1 MRSNILIL
9 FYLLP
14 FLGLSQVNFTAE
26 VKDKINYAPIDG
38 AFVRVLKNGKFF
50 QSITTTPNG
59 SLMISNMTKGQYI
72 FQISHLGYEN
82 FQDTLFLL
90 GEDSNDPFLK
100 GNVIFLAPKENYL
113 GAAII
118 TAVRAKRT
126 TPIVFTNLENKE
138 LLDLDQSKDFTFILN
153 TTPSTVVSS
162 DAGNG
167 VGYTGVTI
175 RGIDP
180 TRVNVTINGIPLN
193 DAESQGVYW
202 VNMPDLVGNTESVQI
217 QRGVGTSSN
226 GPGAFGASV
235 NIRTADISDSQ
246 FLSLTTA
253 YGSFNTSRLSL
264 GYGTG
269 RNAKNWAFQ
278 MRGSVI
284 QSDGFIDRAASDL
297 KSFNASLDKIWIR
310 SSLKFNVLL
319 GSERTFQAW
328 NGIPEPKF
336 RGDFSE
342 LNRYVNDLGISG
354 SDLENLLQ
362 SNPNT
367 YNAYTYPNEV
377 DNYNQNHYQVFF
389 DHQFDDKWKL
399 NSALYTTT
407 GKGYFEQFRKNER
420 FNRYDLESVVVEN
433 DTFNRGDLV
442 RRRWLDNQLYGG
454 LLNLSYVDKNIE
466 INVGGGYSIYF
477 NRHFGEVIATQF
489 TNYEA
494 INHLYYDNDAQK
506 TDGNVFLKAL
516 YKWGNWIPYVDL
528 QWRTITYDFEG
539 FDNDFIPRPYSTS
552 FNFFNPR
559 VGLSYIQG
567 NHQFYGFA
575 ALAHREPVRKDFRD
589 NTLENWP
596 ESEELQNLELG
607 YKFQGKRSYF
617 NVNLYHM
624 NYINQLVLT
633 GGVNDVG
640 DAIRF
645 NVPESWRSGIELD
658 GQVKVNSKFSVGGNM
673 TLSENKIKEFSVT
686 NIDFLD
692 GEAVTT
698 KYENTQIAM
707 SPNFIASLVAIYQP
721 IEKVSL
727 SIFGKRVGAQYL
739 DNTQN
744 DLKKLDGFT
753 NVDISCTL
761 DNPFKMGED
770 VNLGLY
776 FNNVLNAMY
785 APNGYTFGWLYGRQE
800 QLYNYVFPM
809 AGFNWMVKLQMK
821 F

>member
-1 MRSNILIL
+1 M
-9 FYLLP
+9 LP
-14 FLGLSQVNFTAE
+14 FWVLSQVNFTAE

-38 AFVRVLKNGKFF
+38 AFVRILKNGKFF
-50 QSITTTPNG
+50 QSTTTTPNG

-82 FQDTLFLL
+82 FQDTLFLES
-90 GEDSNDPFLK
+90 EDANNLFLK

-126 TPIVFTNLENKE
+126 APIAFTNLEKKE
-138 LLDLDQSKDFTFILN
+138 LLGLDQSKDFTFILN

-167 VGYTGVTI
+167 VGYTGITI

-246 FLSLTTA
+246 FLSLATA

-284 QSDGFIDRAASDL
+284 QSDGFIDRATSDL
-297 KSFNASLDKIWIR
+297 KSFNASLDKIWTR

-342 LNRYVNDLGISG
+342 LNRYVNDLEISG
-354 SDLENLLQ
+354 NDLENLLQ

-407 GKGYFEQFRKNER
+407 GKGYFEQFRRNER
-420 FNRYDLESVVVEN
+420 FNRYDLEPVVVEN

-454 LLNLSYVDKNIE
+454 LVNLSYIVKNIE
-466 INVGGGYSIYF
+466 INMGGGYSGYF

-494 INHLYYDNDAQK
+494 MNHLYYDNDAQK
-506 TDGNVFLKAL
+506 TDGNIFFKAL

-539 FDNDFIPRPYSTS
+539 FDNDFIPRPYNTS
-552 FNFFNPR
+552 FDFFNPR

-575 ALAHREPVRKDFRD
+575 AIAHREPVRKDFRD
-589 NTLENWP
+589 NILENWP

-607 YKFQGKRSYF
+607 YKFQGNKSYF

-624 NYINQLVLT
+624 YYTNQLVLT

-645 NVPESWRSGIELD
+645 NVPKSWRSGIELD
-658 GQVKVNSKFSVGGNM
+658 GQVKVNPKFSIGGNM

-692 GEAVTT
+692 GEAITT
-698 KYENTQIAM
+698 KYKNTQIAM
-707 SPNFIASLVAIYQP
+707 SPDFIASLVAMYQP
-721 IEKVSL
+721 TEQVSL
-727 SIFGKRVGAQYL
+727 SIFAKRVGTQYL

-753 NVDISCTL
+753 NIDISCTL
-761 DNPFKMGED
+761 ENPFKMGKE
-770 VNLGLY
+770 VNLGFY

-800 QLYNYVFPM
+800 QIYNYVFPM